1 VETLSIGPAQALY
14 DAIAG
19 KGVAAAEAVLD
30 EASLLHL
37 SGRSGL
43 AGQYQGGDAI
53 LGLLR
58 RMAKLTAG
66 TLRFR
71 PSRVLTAD
79 ERAIIVCGHASATR
93 QGRRLDTEEVHVF
106 SLRDGKVREIWI
118 LHEDQDRINEFWATR
133 GVPREVM

>member
-1 VETLSIGPAQALY
+1 LY

-19 KGVAAAEAVLD
+19 KTDTAAEAVLD
-30 EASLLHL
+30 EASLLHV

-43 AGQYQGGDAI
+43 AGHYQGGDAI

-58 RMAKLTAG
+58 RMAELTDG

-71 PSRVLTAD
+71 PSRVLTAN
-79 ERAIIVCGHASATR
+79 ESAIVVCGRATASR
-93 QGRRLDTEEVHVF
+93 HGRRLDSEEVHVV

-118 LHEDQDRINEFWATR
+118 FHEDQGRIDEFWAA
-133 GVPREVM
+133 GGKPG

>member
-1 VETLSIGPAQALY
+1 VKTLGIGPAQALY

-19 KGVAAAEAVLD
+19 KNVAAAEAVLD
-30 EASLLHL
+30 ESSLLHV

-43 AGQYQGGDAI
+43 AGHYQGGDAI

-58 RMAKLTAG
+58 RMAELTDG

-79 ERAIIVCGHASATR
+79 DKAIVVCGRATATR
-93 QGRRLDTEEVHVF
+93 QGMRLDTEEVHVV
-106 SLRDGKVREIWI
+106 SLKDGKAREIWI
-118 LHEDQDRINEFWATR
+118 LHEDQNRIDEFWAYR
-133 GVPREVM
+133 GQRG